1 MPRRR
6 ILIFIAAAALL
17 TGAAIW
23 MIGTRAEQ
31 PTASTLQVNPE
42 KPADH
47 AEKTIHSDIAIDSMA
62 TADEHAIA
70 TGHDSAPEPLPNEGT
85 AVAEVYDTLH
95 ARAQRGDAHAACW
108 LGQELQRC
116 ARARNTRL
124 IAGELERRTASE
136 QITPDNAVRAITFL
150 ENRSRQL
157 ADGCESL
164 TPEQLDQAFE
174 LRLQAAQNLPE
185 LRVSVALD
193 PALDT
198 ANFLADLDR
207 WADYRR
213 VALPWLEQA
222 AREGDAPALIAISRV
237 FGDHRRLQR
246 INPPFRIRD
255 DRRFVLYTDLMAR
268 YGIVFPAAQAD
279 LDAARARL
287 TPDQQAQVTQEVGQL
302 YKPEIASFDKQQG
315 QMALRQSMSPESTT
329 AVCE

>member
-1 MPRRR
+1 MTRRR

-23 MIGTRAEQ
+23 MISTRAE
-31 PTASTLQVNPE
+31 PPAASTLQVNPG
-42 KPADH
+42 KPANH
-47 AEKTIHSDIAIDSMA
+47 GGKTTRPDLAIDSTA
-62 TADEHAIA
+62 TTGEHAIA
-70 TGHDSAPEPLPNEGT
+70 TGHVNTPEPLPHEGT

-124 IAGELERRTASE
+124 LAGELEQRTAS
-136 QITPDNAVRAITFL
+136 QQVTPDNAVRAITFL
-150 ENRSRQL
+150 ESRSRQL

-164 TPEQLDQAFE
+164 TQEQLDRAFE
-174 LRLQAAQNLPE
+174 LRLQAAQNLPD
-185 LRVSVALD
+185 LRLSVVLD

-246 INPPFRIRD
+246 LNPPFRIHD
-255 DRRFVLYTDLMAR
+255 DRRFVLYSDLMAR

-287 TPDQQAQVTQEVGQL
+287 SPEQQAQVMQEVGRL
-302 YKPEIASFDKQQG
+302 YRPEIPTLNPIQVNQ
-315 QMALRQSMSPESTT
+315 ALGYSMSPESSI
-329 AVCE
+329 APCE